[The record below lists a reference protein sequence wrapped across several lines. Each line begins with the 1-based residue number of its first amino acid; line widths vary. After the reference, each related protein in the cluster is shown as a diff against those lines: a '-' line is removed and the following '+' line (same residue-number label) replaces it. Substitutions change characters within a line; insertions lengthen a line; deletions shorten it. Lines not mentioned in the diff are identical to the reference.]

1 MEYKVC
7 ISTDKG
13 NVKEVNQDSTMVK
26 VANSDGYGRIVLGTL
41 CDGMGGLT
49 HGELASSMFVQRM
62 EEWFS
67 NELPMVLSRVNATEK
82 LDESEGEA
90 DIIADISRE
99 WQAIAI
105 DMNKKIFDYG
115 LVHNAPLGTTAVVFL
130 MIENEYAIMNIGD
143 SRAYMISG
151 DELTLLTH
159 DQSVIQDMIDR
170 GMMTPEEAE
179 NSPQKSVLLQC
190 VGASDN
196 VAPQF
201 VRGEITED
209 SSIILCSDGFWRKLK
224 QEEIIDS
231 LKPENCTD
239 EEVMKKNLDEL
250 VELVKSRKET
260 DNISAVLMNCMDK
273 KE

>member
-1 MEYKVC
+1 MKYKVC

-13 NVKEVNQDSTMVK
+13 TVKEVNQDSTMVK
-26 VANSDGYGRIVLGTL
+26 VANSDRYGRIVLGAL
-41 CDGMGGLT
+41 CDGMGGLS
-49 HGELASSMFVQRM
+49 HGELASSMFVDRM
-62 EEWFS
+62 QAWFS
-67 NELPMVLSRVNATEK
+67 QELPMVLSRTNATQK
-82 LDESEGEA
+82 LDESDEND
-90 DIIADISRE
+90 DIIEDIARE

-105 DMNKKIFDYG
+105 DMNKQIFDYG
-115 LVHNAPLGTTAVVFL
+115 MEHNAPLGTTAVVFIVL
-130 MIENEYAIMNIGD
+130 GNEYVIMNIGD
-143 SRAYMISG
+143 SRAYMFTG

-201 VRGEITED
+201 VRGGITED

-224 QEEIIDS
+224 QEEIIDL